1 MPTENPNTT
10 PTLLND
16 GPAAGRRIARHGE
29 SISLSIAGYLAA
41 TARIIAPVVAAVVAL
56 AVILNA
62 GAAIARLFARIG
74 ADMVTQAMA
83 AAASVGVLLALAGIL
98 TLSRSANLR
107 ALATIYAVTWLP
119 LVLALVALEAALSSA
134 IVAVPAA
141 LMQAGRTIAALL
153 AGLALLPTITIAVAS
168 ARPDGDDVR
177 SALAYY
183 VSNALKLVLLVA
195 TSAANISFG
204 LARGVPLEVS
214 LFVAVVLE
222 TGLILALL
230 RAQQGT
236 LHALA
241 LLVFG
246 AFIGLVAVETL
257 ATLSGLAAL
266 PELAR
271 IGEALYL
278 LTPALAI
285 AYIVAS
291 QLVGQ
296 PASTR
301 ARIRIRPTPA
311 QDQAAQPEADQVA
324 EQEPAY
330 SLNGH
335 APK

>member
-1 MPTENPNTT
+1 
-10 PTLLND
+10 
-16 GPAAGRRIARHGE
+16 
-29 SISLSIAGYLAA
+29 
-41 TARIIAPVVAAVVAL
+41 
-56 AVILNA
+56 
-62 GAAIARLFARIG
+62 
-74 ADMVTQAMA
+74 
-83 AAASVGVLLALAGIL
+83 
-98 TLSRSANLR
+98 
-107 ALATIYAVTWLP
+107 
-119 LVLALVALEAALSSA
+119 
-134 IVAVPAA
+134 
-141 LMQAGRTIAALL
+141 
-153 AGLALLPTITIAVAS
+153 
-168 ARPDGDDVR
+168 VR